1 MIAVGRC
8 PNSNGLQF
16 FNPINGTFVSS
27 IDYTFQ
33 NNVTSGTKFGYT
45 YQPSTFIYR
54 LDETTSIFAPKFPLD
69 SEVLVHTH
77 SPPHREK
84 IVGLPS
90 YDRPD
95 IYTILFQDGSHAEYS
110 DSNNILEAVSSSAV
124 TTLITLLPSWIQ
136 GGANA
141 TLFLENMSKPRHGKL
156 YVNTDQ
162 NWVFCPGN
170 SSDTAQ
176 GIPLPDLQ
184 ANCQHLLDT
193 GQLFRGHSKFRQVYN
208 ARAQIQLRSSVLR
221 HVSAY
226 CLTSLLAPTSLKA
239 HNKLN
244 STDKEIWDTAYDEEF
259 DGLSSLP
266 TWEIISEDKFRQLY
280 KNVKILPSMAIATI
294 KYDAHNKPKRAKYRI
309 VNLGNHDYH
318 KESTAAP
325 VKSQLELRVLTSLA
339 VYNRRV
345 LKNCDIKQAFVQS
358 SLPED
363 ENYFVRPPIGCP
375 RSPPGTYWK
384 LLRSLYGLRH
394 APNYGMTKSVPIFMQ
409 WVLGILRT
417 PPVSLLVF

>member
-1 MIAVGRC
+1 
-8 PNSNGLQF
+8 
-16 FNPINGTFVSS
+16 
-27 IDYTFQ
+27 
-33 NNVTSGTKFGYT
+33 
-45 YQPSTFIYR
+45 
-54 LDETTSIFAPKFPLD
+54 
-69 SEVLVHTH
+69 
-77 SPPHREK
+77 
-84 IVGLPS
+84 
-90 YDRPD
+90 
-95 IYTILFQDGSHAEYS
+95 
-110 DSNNILEAVSSSAV
+110 
-124 TTLITLLPSWIQ
+124 
-136 GGANA
+136 
-141 TLFLENMSKPRHGKL
+141 
-156 YVNTDQ
+156 
-162 NWVFCPGN
+162 
-170 SSDTAQ
+170 
-176 GIPLPDLQ
+176 
-184 ANCQHLLDT
+184 
-193 GQLFRGHSKFRQVYN
+193 
-208 ARAQIQLRSSVLR
+208 
-221 HVSAY
+221 
-226 CLTSLLAPTSLKA
+226 LLAPTSLKA